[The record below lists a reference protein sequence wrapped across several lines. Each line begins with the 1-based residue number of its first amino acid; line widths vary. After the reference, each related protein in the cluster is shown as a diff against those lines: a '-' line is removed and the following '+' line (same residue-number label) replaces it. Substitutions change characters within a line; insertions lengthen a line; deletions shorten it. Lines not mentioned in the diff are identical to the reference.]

1 MPIKVKFGDFQGH
14 VFATLLDPGNALHRL
29 QKPED
34 ESFRLANS
42 IDWYGTTVL
51 RSADMPEFLKEL
63 DRVLATSPT
72 ADDIRFLVFL
82 RELAVRCSREARFK
96 LEFVGD

>member
-1 MPIKVKFGDFQGH
+1 VPIKVKFGDFQGH

-29 QKPED
+29 PRPED
-34 ESFRLANS
+34 ESFRFANC

-51 RSADMPEFLKEL
+51 KSADMPEFLEEL
-63 DRVLATSPT
+63 DRVLATSRS
-72 ADDIRFLVFL
+72 ADDTRFLVSL
-82 RELAVRCSREARFK
+82 RDLAVRCSREARFS

>member
-1 MPIKVKFGDFQGH
+1 MPIKVKFGDFQGR

-51 RSADMPEFLKEL
+51 KSGDMPEFLKEL
-63 DRVLATSPT
+63 DRVLATPPN
-72 ADDIRFLVFL
+72 ADDTRFLVFL